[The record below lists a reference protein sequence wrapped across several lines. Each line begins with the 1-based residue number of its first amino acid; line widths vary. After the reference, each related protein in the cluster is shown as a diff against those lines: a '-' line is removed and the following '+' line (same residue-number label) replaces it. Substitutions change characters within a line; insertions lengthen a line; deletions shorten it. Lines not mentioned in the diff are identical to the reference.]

1 MTAPPRS
8 AVPFCNPTKN
18 NSTPAVRASHF
29 SLFWDSPSLR
39 DQEKGHANRKETE
52 RLSLAVGRSA
62 HKSQGSGGEGERE
75 RAAFFFL
82 WIPSVSQSHGILP
95 ERHKHLRPCYCEVLV
110 STSAKERES
119 GGGGMRPV
127 PPPLPLLC
135 SSVFLLLLLLCR
147 PLAANGRTVR
157 AEASSPGPL
166 PHSVNGS
173 IASSNGGAAAVRPAN
188 TASPP
193 VGRSAAPS
201 GVTGS

>member
-1 MTAPPRS
+1 LQLPHDS
-8 AVPFCNPTKN
+8 
-18 NSTPAVRASHF
+18 
-29 SLFWDSPSLR
+29 SPSLGGALL
-39 DQEKGHANRKETE
+39 QPYKEQQ
-52 RLSLAVGRSA
+52 
-62 HKSQGSGGEGERE
+62 HPCCPWGEVHTRVKEAGERE
-75 RAAFFFL
+75 RERGLHFFFFGF
-82 WIPSVSQSHGILP
+82 PQSVSPMVSCQKGTSI
-95 ERHKHLRPCYCEVLV
+95 CVLAIV
-110 STSAKERES
+110 KSLSPLQPKRES

>member
-110 STSAKERES
+110 STSAKERERRRRDEAS
-119 GGGGMRPV
+119 AAAIAAPLLLRLPAAPAAV
-127 PPPLPLLC
+127 PPIGGQWEDCTCGGIFAGAVASLRQRQHRLLKRRRRRR
-135 SSVFLLLLLLCR
+135 SSCEYGV
-147 PLAANGRTVR
+147 
-157 AEASSPGPL
+157 SSRG
-166 PHSVNGS
+166 
-173 IASSNGGAAAVRPAN
+173 
-188 TASPP
+188 
-193 VGRSAAPS
+193 
-201 GVTGS
+201 

>member
-1 MTAPPRS
+1 
-8 AVPFCNPTKN
+8 
-18 NSTPAVRASHF
+18 
-29 SLFWDSPSLR
+29 
-39 DQEKGHANRKETE
+39 
-52 RLSLAVGRSA
+52 
-62 HKSQGSGGEGERE
+62 
-75 RAAFFFL
+75 
-82 WIPSVSQSHGILP
+82 
-95 ERHKHLRPCYCEVLV
+95 
-110 STSAKERES
+110 
-119 GGGGMRPV
+119 MRPV